1 MRKLSK
7 RKQAEKL
14 KSREMKEEW
23 IKNDECWRM
32 IISSCWEVLWLTDW
46 QTDRW
51 TNERTNKQTFVNVE
65 ATENVGTLT
74 AVRGDGLVKHWT
86 SFYWAM
92 K

>member
-1 MRKLSK
+1 MMNVEGWLF
-7 RKQAEKL
+7 QAVE
-14 KSREMKEEW
+14 RFC
-23 IKNDECWRM
+23 D
-32 IISSCWEVLWLTDW
+32 WLTDW